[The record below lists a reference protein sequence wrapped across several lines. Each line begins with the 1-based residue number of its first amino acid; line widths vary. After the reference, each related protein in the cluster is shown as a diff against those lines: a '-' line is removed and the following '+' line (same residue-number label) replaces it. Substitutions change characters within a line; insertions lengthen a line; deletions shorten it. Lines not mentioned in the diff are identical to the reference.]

1 MALPHLRWRLKA
13 PSVPVA
19 GLLEPRHD
27 HVTPSIRTRYRH
39 ALGPPTASNFSKPW
53 SCSALSRMLKISILM
68 YDPILHNDTGVNGK
82 VPLAYL
88 PPEGGG
94 LRSGAVHAM
103 CKCACFAGSAKPSFS
118 EELACRGCRR
128 KAADR
133 EVQAGDRPRQKWQT
147 PVVFAVTAHNPEMR
161 AGRPGFPGLPPTCRC
176 SCASSAGRRAR
187 AVVRKIRP

>member
-1 MALPHLRWRLKA
+1 MLSVRQPLRTSLSLGVAQRSAGCLKSA
-13 PSVPVA
+13 FSCMTLYYTTIQVSTVKCHSLTSPLKEEDCARAQFTRCASAVV
-19 GLLEPRHD
+19 
-27 HVTPSIRTRYRH
+27 SRT
-39 ALGPPTASNFSKPW
+39 
-53 SCSALSRMLKISILM
+53 
-68 YDPILHNDTGVNGK
+68 
-82 VPLAYL
+82 
-88 PPEGGG
+88 
-94 LRSGAVHAM
+94 
-103 CKCACFAGSAKPSFS
+103 AKPSFS

-176 SCASSAGRRAR
+176 SCAYSAGRRAR